1 MAEVLSCQT
10 LDQFKQNLEDGNSK
24 KLTVIDFTAT
34 WCAPC
39 RFMAPILSE
48 FANKY
53 EDVLFLKVDVDEL
66 KTVAEDFK
74 VDSMPTFVFLK
85 QGKVV
90 DRFVGANKESLLK
103 LVTEHSGRSLPEVDP
118 TPST

>member
-24 KLTVIDFTAT
+24 KLTVINFTAT

-53 EDVLFLKVDVDEL
+53 EDVLFFKVDVDEL
-66 KTVAEDFK
+66 KTIAEDYK
-74 VDSMPTFVFLK
+74 VHSLPTFVFLK
-85 QGKVV
+85 DGKEVN
-90 DRFVGANKESLLK
+90 RFVGANKETLLK
-103 LVTEHSGRSLPEVDP
+103 LVTKHSGRSLPEADP
-118 TPST
+118 APST